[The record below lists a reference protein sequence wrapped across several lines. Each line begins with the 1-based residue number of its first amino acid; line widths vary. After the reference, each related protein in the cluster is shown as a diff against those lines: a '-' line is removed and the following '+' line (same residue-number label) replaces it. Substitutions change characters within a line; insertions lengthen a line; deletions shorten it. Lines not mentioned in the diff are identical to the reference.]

1 MKQRGGWKEFLNN
14 DDNGEKK
21 INTELRE
28 LPSREEI
35 EVRNVEIKKWD
46 QREREGWDLIWKRA
60 YLKSICCC
68 L

>member
-46 QREREGWDLIWKRA
+46 QREREGWDLI
-60 YLKSICCC
+60 
-68 L
+68 